1 MDREIVKD
9 GSGNYLK
16 ISGDTRETYSDRV
29 FFYQEIQGFLPLE
42 IRWING
48 KKEYFYDISGKLSLK
63 EYLNQNDFTL
73 HDIQLLFE
81 QIFTMAECL
90 EEYLLD
96 SRGLMVQEEL
106 LYIDP
111 VTGECQGIYQE
122 EEKQEAA
129 DSVGHL
135 LEFIME
141 KMNQKDRNLV
151 FFVYEM
157 HKLTRGA
164 GCTRGM
170 LRNYASSYGE
180 RVWEKKEDRSLPVPK
195 KTEYLPKDRKRT
207 DRYITIRCCLLPGMV
222 LAAGIALPI
231 ILWWMGM
238 FRLPLSG
245 NTDWVRAA
253 GAAAFFLAASG
264 YGVWRVMPG
273 KDGKNSDRMIYHSED
288 RQMKRVCLIPQA
300 GSGVPVPIPQFPY
313 RLEIGKGDK
322 PDPDYMRIIQ
332 EAGNVLV
339 VDEESDQ
346 GIFHNNRRLVPWK
359 EMPLRDG
366 DILRFNDNE
375 FVVEITQPEYVI

>member
-1 MDREIVKD
+1 
-9 GSGNYLK
+9 
-16 ISGDTRETYSDRV
+16 
-29 FFYQEIQGFLPLE
+29 
-42 IRWING
+42 
-48 KKEYFYDISGKLSLK
+48 
-63 EYLNQNDFTL
+63 
-73 HDIQLLFE
+73 
-81 QIFTMAECL
+81 
-90 EEYLLD
+90 
-96 SRGLMVQEEL
+96 
-106 LYIDP
+106 
-111 VTGECQGIYQE
+111 
-122 EEKQEAA
+122 
-129 DSVGHL
+129 
-135 LEFIME
+135 
-141 KMNQKDRNLV
+141 
-151 FFVYEM
+151 
-157 HKLTRGA
+157 
-164 GCTRGM
+164 
-170 LRNYASSYGE
+170 
-180 RVWEKKEDRSLPVPK
+180 
-195 KTEYLPKDRKRT
+195 
-207 DRYITIRCCLLPGMV
+207 
-222 LAAGIALPI
+222 
-231 ILWWMGM
+231 MGM